1 MRGSYPSVCSTSGA
15 VQTLMLKNKDVENK
29 EGEEQSCSSF
39 QLGRKAHVK
48 SEKFE

>member
-1 MRGSYPSVCSTSGA
+1 
-15 VQTLMLKNKDVENK
+15 MLKNEVVENK

-48 SEKFE
+48 FEKFE